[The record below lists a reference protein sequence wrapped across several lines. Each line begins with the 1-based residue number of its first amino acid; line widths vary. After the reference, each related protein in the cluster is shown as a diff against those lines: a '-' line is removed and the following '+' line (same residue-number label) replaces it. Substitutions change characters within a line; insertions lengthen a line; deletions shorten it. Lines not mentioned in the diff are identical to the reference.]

1 MKDRTKKWWLI
12 GLLLGL
18 LGWWWLWR
26 WWRRLAKRH
35 QPQPLLLDDVTE
47 EAPPAPPDDLKRIE
61 GIGPKIAAVLQE
73 AGIVTFEALASTPV
87 ERLQTILDDD
97 GIRLAWPETWPKQAQ
112 LAAAGD
118 WAALEALQDELQAGR
133 RV

>member
-1 MKDRTKKWWLI
+1 VKDHTRKWWLI
-12 GLLLGL
+12 GVVLGL

-26 WWRRLAKRH
+26 WWEQLAKR
-35 QPQPLLLDDVTE
+35 PQLYDETSE
-47 EAPPAPPDDLKRIE
+47 EKPSTPSDDLKRIE
-61 GIGPKIAAVLQE
+61 GIGPKIAAILQE
-73 AGIVTFEALASTPV
+73 TGIASFEALASTTV
-87 ERLQTILDDD
+87 ERLQTTLDDS
-97 GIRLAWPETWPKQAQ
+97 GIRLAWPETWPEQAR

>member
-1 MKDRTKKWWLI
+1 VKDHTRKWWLI
-12 GLLLGL
+12 GVVLGL

-26 WWRRLAKRH
+26 WWEQLAKR
-35 QPQPLLLDDVTE
+35 PQLYDETSE
-47 EAPPAPPDDLKRIE
+47 EKPSTPSDDLKRIE
-61 GIGPKIAAVLQE
+61 GIGPKIAAILQE
-73 AGIVTFEALASTPV
+73 TGIASFEALASTTV
-87 ERLQTILDDD
+87 ERLQTILDDS
-97 GIRLAWPETWPKQAQ
+97 GIRLAWPETWPEQAR

>member
-1 MKDRTKKWWLI
+1 MKDHTRKWWLI
-12 GLLLGL
+12 GVVLGL

-26 WWRRLAKRH
+26 WWEQLAKR
-35 QPQPLLLDDVTE
+35 PQLYDETSE
-47 EAPPAPPDDLKRIE
+47 EKPSTPSDDLKRIE
-61 GIGPKIAAVLQE
+61 GIGPKIAAILQE
-73 AGIVTFEALASTPV
+73 TGIASFEALASTTV
-87 ERLQTILDDD
+87 ERLQTILDDS
-97 GIRLAWPETWPKQAQ
+97 GIRLAWPETWPEQAR

>member
-1 MKDRTKKWWLI
+1 MKDHTRKWWLI
-12 GLLLGL
+12 GVVLGL

-26 WWRRLAKRH
+26 WWEQLAKG
-35 QPQPLLLDDVTE
+35 PQLYDETSE
-47 EAPPAPPDDLKRIE
+47 EKPSTPSDDLKRIE
-61 GIGPKIAAVLQE
+61 GIGPKIAAILQE
-73 AGIVTFEALASTPV
+73 TGIASFEALASTTV
-87 ERLQTILDDD
+87 ERLQTILDDS
-97 GIRLAWPETWPKQAQ
+97 GIRLAWPETWPEQAR